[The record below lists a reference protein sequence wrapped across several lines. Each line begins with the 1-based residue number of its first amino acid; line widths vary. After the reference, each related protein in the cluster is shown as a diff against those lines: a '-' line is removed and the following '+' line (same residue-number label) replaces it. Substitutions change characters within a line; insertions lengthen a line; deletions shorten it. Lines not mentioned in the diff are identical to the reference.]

1 MMKGGRMMMKGG
13 RMMMKGGRIMITVS
27 CKYYADVKLRFFIHG
42 AAYSRSPGR
51 VSLLGLCRWLA
62 FR

>member
-1 MMKGGRMMMKGG
+1 MMR
-13 RMMMKGGRIMITVS
+13 GGRIMITVS

-51 VSLLGLCRWLA
+51 VSLLGLCRLLA